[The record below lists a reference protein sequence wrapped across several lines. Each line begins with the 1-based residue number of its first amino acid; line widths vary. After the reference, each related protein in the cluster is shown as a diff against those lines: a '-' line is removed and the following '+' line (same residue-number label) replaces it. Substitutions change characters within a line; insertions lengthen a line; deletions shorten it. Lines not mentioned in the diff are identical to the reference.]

1 MGIFTKKPDYQ
12 GAAWLTYWDGP
23 DGEASRCFVEYL
35 GDDPMRGHL
44 PAASQEAVVTYHM
57 RRGLDPPIVEML
69 EFAASARASEG
80 EDIIEGVA
88 FPPGGPEFLSAR
100 PDDDAVDRWVVGLS
114 LFSFPKKR
122 AVLSEVEVR
131 YGAVYDPIM
140 DDHAWAADKAV
151 RAWFD
156 YLRWVVSEA
165 HGAGALITREVVTAI
180 ECASEGRLLP
190 AGRAAWEAA
199 EKTKEWVDA
208 ALRARA
214 ESPR

>member
-1 MGIFTKKPDYQ
+1 MGIFTRKPDNQ
-12 GAAWLTYWDGP
+12 GTAWLTYWDGP
-23 DGEASRCFVEYL
+23 EGEASRCFVEYL

-44 PAASQEAVVTYHM
+44 PAASQEAVVMYHM

-69 EFAASARASEG
+69 EFAASAKVPEG
-80 EDIIEGVA
+80 KETMEGVA
-88 FPPGGPEFLSAR
+88 FVPGGPEFLSR
-100 PDDDAVDRWVVGLS
+100 RLEDAADRWSVGLA

-156 YLRWVVSEA
+156 
-165 HGAGALITREVVTAI
+165 
-180 ECASEGRLLP
+180 
-190 AGRAAWEAA
+190 
-199 EKTKEWVDA
+199 
-208 ALRARA
+208 
-214 ESPR
+214 

>member
-1 MGIFTKKPDYQ
+1 MGVFTKKPDYQ
-12 GAAWLTYWDGP
+12 GAAWLTLWDGP
-23 DGEASRCFVEYL
+23 QGEASRCFVEYL

-69 EFAASARASEG
+69 DFAASARAPEG
-80 EDIIEGVA
+80 KSVLEGVA
-88 FPPGGPEFLSAR
+88 FPPGGPEFLPAR
-100 PDDDAVDRWVVGLS
+100 IQDEADRWSVGLC

-156 YLRWVVSEA
+156 YLRWVVAEA
-165 HGAGALITREVVTAI
+165 EGAGGLITDEVVTAI
-180 ECASEGRLLP
+180 ECASQGRVLP

-199 EKTKEWVDA
+199 EKTKETVDE
-208 ALRARA
+208 ALRIRA
-214 ESPR
+214 ESAR